1 MRGKSPDGTSG
12 KSPSGQNNR
21 CFAWAPRSS
30 PTALPAQCPH
40 RWVSGLVISWD
51 KGACVWQGV
60 DSGLATS
67 RRHLAEV
74 ALPSGWACAR
84 GVHAWVQLFLWG
96 LGVYWE
102 GTGLGMGSSMPV
114 GGTECT
120 LDPSLHLVRIE
131 FCCSI
136 HVNPSLQPI
145 TLVSRRLSQGW
156 DLSRI
161 HINILSNYLSAFCC
175 AASHCTRAD
184 NRPLAAGGCS

>member
-1 MRGKSPDGTSG
+1 M
-12 KSPSGQNNR
+12 
-21 CFAWAPRSS
+21 APLGSHHQDK
-30 PTALPAQCPH
+30 TTGALHGHHAPAPQPC
-40 RWVSGLVISWD
+40 
-51 KGACVWQGV
+51 
-60 DSGLATS
+60 
-67 RRHLAEV
+67 
-74 ALPSGWACAR
+74 LPS
-84 GVHAWVQLFLWG
+84 VHTVGCQAWLSAGTREPVCGREWIQAWPPHGGTWQRWLCHQGGPVPGGFMPGCSCFCGG

-120 LDPSLHLVRIE
+120 LDPSLHLVWIE